1 MTNATNA
8 RLEQNAIIRVHLLY
22 VLLVNIGRM
31 VVSIVQL
38 VKYVQM
44 VFIRILQLWDLALK
58 EREALLKSFC
68 KFYLSLIIK

>member
-8 RLEQNAIIRVHLLY
+8 RLELNAIIRVNLLF
-22 VLLVNIGRM
+22 VLLVNIGQA
-31 VVSIVQL
+31 VVSIVQQ
-38 VKYVQM
+38 VKYAQM

-58 EREALLKSFC
+58 EQEALLKSSC